1 MIISNLNYVE
11 IVSQENIVEGGALSI
26 ASILNDVNVLE
37 SININRA
44 DAISAGFFN
53 GPTTAVAV
61 LGSANT
67 LFG

>member
-1 MIISNLNYVE
+1 MVISNLSYVE
-11 IVSQENIVEGGALSI
+11 TMSKKSNIEGGALSI

-37 SININRA
+37 SINVNRA